1 MIKYLKLSVI
11 SIIIVLIGNTMLA
24 QDKTAEK
31 LTFPDRTISEFKMYL
46 TQENTLDSVILLNA
60 EFKKFVQELKK
71 EKGEITGGFS
81 INDDLKKYFD
91 YNRTRDILVQLTRLE
106 QNREDST
113 VLENLKFKMQVE
125 MANFPVSYIDLQFV
139 YRNMDLFSKE
149 K

>member
-1 MIKYLKLSVI
+1 
-11 SIIIVLIGNTMLA
+11 MLA

-71 EKGEITGGFS
+71 EKVEIPGGFS

-91 YNRTRDILVQLTRLE
+91 YNRTRDILVQLIRLE
-106 QNREDST
+106 QNKEDST